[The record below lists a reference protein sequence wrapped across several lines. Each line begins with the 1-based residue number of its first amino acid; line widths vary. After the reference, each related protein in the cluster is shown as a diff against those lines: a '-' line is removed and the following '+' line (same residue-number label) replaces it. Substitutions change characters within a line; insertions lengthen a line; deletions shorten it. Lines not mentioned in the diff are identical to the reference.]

1 MASSIDIATYS
12 DPVEISTTTDTF
24 VAFQVSSDSALD
36 ADVTVKLQQSSNSQ
50 LIDITGTSKTI
61 PSGENTVLIETNNF
75 TLGKLYLSVN
85 VGSAT
90 AGTLSI
96 DTANKKKNVSS
107 VTDIQASEVS
117 YDNTTSG
124 LTASDV
130 QAAIDE
136 LDTNAVTNHSQLT
149 LDDGTNPHGTTKSD
163 VGLGNVDNTSD
174 ADKPVSTAQQTEID
188 TKEDDLGNPASNGYV
203 LSSTTLGV
211 RSWVAQ
217 SGSGGGLVTTAQST
231 NYNAVANDLVLMTTG
246 ASDKTVTLNASPTK
260 DDIVGVSKA
269 DSGAGNVI
277 TDGNGNNING
287 STTTT
292 IKKQYTTVIY
302 QYDGSEWVK
311 R

>member
-1 MASSIDIATYS
+1 LASSIDIATYS
-12 DPVEISTTTDTF
+12 SPVEISTTNETF
-24 VAFQVSSDSALD
+24 IAFQISSDSALD
-36 ADVTVKLQQSSNSQ
+36 ADVIVKLQQSSNSQ
-50 LIDITGTSKTI
+50 LIDIDGTSKTI
-61 PSGENTVLIETNNF
+61 ASGENTVLIETNNF
-75 TLGKLYLSVN
+75 TLGRLYLSVD

-90 AGTLSI
+90 AGTLTI
-96 DTANKKKNVSS
+96 DTNNKSKNIASVS
-107 VTDIQASEVS
+107 DIQASEVS
-117 YDNTTSG
+117 YDNATSG

-136 LDTNAVTNHSQLT
+136 LDTNAVTNHSQLN

-163 VGLGNVDNTSD
+163 VGLGNADNTSD
-174 ADKPVSTAQQTEID
+174 LDKPVSTAQQTEID
-188 TKEDDLGNPASNGYV
+188 TKEDDLGDPLVNGYV

-217 SGSGGGLVTTAQST
+217 SGSGGGLVTTAQSI

-269 DSGAGNVI
+269 DSGTGNVI

-287 STTTT
+287 SATTT
-292 IKKQYTTVIY
+292 IKKQYTTI
-302 QYDGSEWVK
+302 K
-311 R
+311 K